1 MLTIRNVNVYN
12 LKEAVIASGNA
23 YRIDPVAITDEEF
36 EKGLKRMTKLVQ
48 ATDHSNVKSHSH
60 ALAGILVSLDIVYP
74 NYISPEMQ
82 RYHFFEIVS
91 SSSKMHKLLS
101 MNMDNCFNEYVTQ
114 ENIALMK
121 QYIAEY
127 NAIDKNDSD
136 ALYKAWMKV
145 LSNCPQGLEL
155 FMHVTTNYL
164 QLQTMYFQRKNHRLK
179 EDWGAF
185 CDFVEHLPYFKEL
198 ILGIPNESNI

>member
-1 MLTIRNVNVYN
+1 
-12 LKEAVIASGNA
+12 
-23 YRIDPVAITDEEF
+23 
-36 EKGLKRMTKLVQ
+36 
-48 ATDHSNVKSHSH
+48 
-60 ALAGILVSLDIVYP
+60 
-74 NYISPEMQ
+74 
-82 RYHFFEIVS
+82 
-91 SSSKMHKLLS
+91 

-127 NAIDKNDSD
+127 NAIDKDDSD